1 MVPSCGKAFFVVI
14 ARGIPS
20 LIHVGE
26 RKIVWLAPSHIKLPG
41 AAESTKRNH
50 IRQARLP
57 YRKILGRILPP

>member
-1 MVPSCGKAFFVVI
+1 MVC
-14 ARGIPS
+14 
-20 LIHVGE
+20 
-26 RKIVWLAPSHIKLPG
+26 LAPSHIKLPD